1 MPTSTP
7 NQIDP
12 ESIKLWNKAAL
23 VADNVDEAMKQF
35 MNDFNQ
41 AGGTQFLIK
50 VKIWIQELQK
60 KVNEGSDKKAIGTG
74 GNKQMEADLKEL
86 QAEMEHMRRQ
96 IDDLLKLK
104 DKMKNMPN
112 DSDFQLLRNRLDEA
126 EKADNR
132 MGKNI
137 TDL

>member
-1 MPTSTP
+1 
-7 NQIDP
+7 
-12 ESIKLWNKAAL
+12 
-23 VADNVDEAMKQF
+23 
-35 MNDFNQ
+35 
-41 AGGTQFLIK
+41 
-50 VKIWIQELQK
+50 
-60 KVNEGSDKKAIGTG
+60 
-74 GNKQMEADLKEL
+74 MEADLKEL

-112 DSDFQLLRNRLDEA
+112 DSDFQLLRNRLDDA